1 MTNPVLCR
9 VVFVQWRNHRQQA
22 CLVNAQ
28 MTHGG
33 YRKMVFK
40 YKKIAQIYKFT
51 ADKPMKLSTVSNR
64 RNKCPWKKNVT

>member
-1 MTNPVLCR
+1 
-9 VVFVQWRNHRQQA
+9 
-22 CLVNAQ
+22 

-51 ADKPMKLSTVSNR
+51 ADKPMKLSTVSNK